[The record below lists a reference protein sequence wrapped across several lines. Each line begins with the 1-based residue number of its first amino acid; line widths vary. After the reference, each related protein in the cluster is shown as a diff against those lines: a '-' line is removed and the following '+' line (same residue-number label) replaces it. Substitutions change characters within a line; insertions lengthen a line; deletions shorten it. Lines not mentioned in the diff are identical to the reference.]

1 MRLRISQVR
10 CLQRIVSLPGNW
22 SCLSHMTLHKGWPG
36 IDKEASEVL
45 STGRFSEKRS
55 DKKSL
60 RGIERDVRRQPMSQ
74 RMKMGSPEAR
84 EASRGLGDANLFL
97 AGLRRCTE
105 TDKDVPGMEVFQDRL
120 YPLSFLTL
128 SHY

>member
-1 MRLRISQVR
+1 MA
-10 CLQRIVSLPGNW
+10 
-22 SCLSHMTLHKGWPG
+22 LHRGRPG

-45 STGRFSEKRS
+45 STGRFSEKQS

-60 RGIERDVRRQPMSQ
+60 CGIERDMRRQPRSQ
-74 RMKMGSPEAR
+74 RMKMGSLEAR
-84 EASRGLGDANLFL
+84 EVCRGLGDANLFL
-97 AGLRRCTE
+97 AELRRCTE
-105 TDKDVPGMEVFQDRL
+105 TDKDMPGMKVFQDRL